1 MTGAPVG
8 ARTGRSVSGSA
19 FRTLARKLLVTG
31 IAQAHPGCSKRPTEL
46 TMFALTLLHT
56 LDRVRHEVLVPAW
69 YWGLA
74 ICDGAA
80 YLLARR

>member
-1 MTGAPVG
+1 
-8 ARTGRSVSGSA
+8 
-19 FRTLARKLLVTG
+19 
-31 IAQAHPGCSKRPTEL
+31 
-46 TMFALTLLHT
+46 MFALTLLHT

-74 ICDGAA
+74 ICDGAG